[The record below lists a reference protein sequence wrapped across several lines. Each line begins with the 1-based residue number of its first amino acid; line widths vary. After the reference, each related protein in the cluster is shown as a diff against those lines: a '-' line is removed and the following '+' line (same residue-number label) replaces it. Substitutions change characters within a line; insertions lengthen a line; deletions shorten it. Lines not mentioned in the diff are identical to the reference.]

1 MREFSTGAT
10 RDTDNGKIDYDGF
23 LSPLVIKRYG
33 QYMNKNRIQADGKV
47 RDSDNWQKGI
57 PLPAYMKSLWRHFI
71 DVWTYHRNEHDETF
85 AYSSI
90 DELEEALCAVIFN
103 ASGYLHELLKHP
115 LYLQPAQADCDE
127 GEPSGLEPP
136 VRFGTIV
143 TQVPVENP
151 SKSGVFCGKPTPT
164 AETYYT

>member
-1 MREFSTGAT
+1 MREFNTGAT

-33 QYMNKNRIQADGKV
+33 EYMNKNRVQADGKI

-57 PLPAYMKSLWRHFI
+57 PLCAYIKSLWRHFV
-71 DVWTYHRNEHDETF
+71 DVWTLHRNEYNGDANLTY
-85 AYSSI
+85 ASV

-115 LYLQPAQADCDE
+115 LYLQPAQAACDD
-127 GEPSGLEPP
+127 GEPSGLEYP
-136 VRFGTIV
+136 G
-143 TQVPVENP
+143 
-151 SKSGVFCGKPTPT
+151 GKPIPT